1 MRARVCLSVA
11 VAALTGCSSEPA
23 SVPEPQPT
31 RDREARSA
39 TFTNL
44 PPGWHQFDE
53 GLQRRGRCH
62 TIAYT
67 LAASW
72 RADRAGSH
80 GWAAEMPPD
89 AIAIGVGLYG
99 PVRAEDR
106 RNPHY
111 PPIGDLPLELPS
123 TTASYL
129 EGSPDVPEY
138 RVSGRLS
145 DYLVDVRAD
154 INNPAPGRAL
164 LRQARSVVR
173 RVRLPDW
180 PKLC

>member
-1 MRARVCLSVA
+1 MRARVFSLVILLA
-11 VAALTGCSSEPA
+11 PAGCSSEPA
-23 SVPEPQPT
+23 SAPEPQT
-31 RDREARSA
+31 RPAREVRPAVFAS
-39 TFTNL
+39 L

-53 GLQRRGRCH
+53 GIQRRGPCH

-80 GWAAEMPPD
+80 GWAADMPPD

-99 PVRAEDR
+99 PVRKEDR
-106 RNPHY
+106 RNPLY

-123 TTASYL
+123 RTAAYL

-138 RVSGRLS
+138 RAFGRLS
-145 DYLVDVRAD
+145 DYLVEVRAD
-154 INNPAPGRAL
+154 INNPSPGRAL
-164 LRQARSVVR
+164 LRKARSVAR

-180 PKLC
+180 PDLC